1 MCVIGAGNGGGE
13 AVLKRLSAKDRT
25 LAELHMRRV
34 DLSLRHIPMT
44 PAAAGCIISS
54 ERGQS
59 FRRWLYRW
67 IRQTLERCPHGAA
80 HLFSDAQLLSAR
92 PPRQLCLA
100 AGRPPVRVSMIEYA
114 VRVGCC
120 VTVFVLTTVGT

>member
-1 MCVIGAGNGGGE
+1 MSVAGAGKGGGE
-13 AVLKRLSAKDRT
+13 AVLKRLSSKDRT

-34 DLSLRHIPMT
+34 DLSLRHIPVS
-44 PAAAGCIISS
+44 PAAPGCIISS

-80 HLFSDAQLLSAR
+80 PPPLGNAPVPWGTSAADL
-92 PPRQLCLA
+92 PGCRQGSSPYVQA
-100 AGRPPVRVSMIEYA
+100 S
-114 VRVGCC
+114 
-120 VTVFVLTTVGT
+120 FVPD